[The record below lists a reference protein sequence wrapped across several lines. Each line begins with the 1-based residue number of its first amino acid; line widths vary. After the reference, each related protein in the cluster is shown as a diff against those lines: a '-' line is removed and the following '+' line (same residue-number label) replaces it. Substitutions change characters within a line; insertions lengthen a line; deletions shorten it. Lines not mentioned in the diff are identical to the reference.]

1 MSKIDKD
8 TDFFAY
14 VDNFAKYQHVESVRL
29 YGQHKAVP
37 PKVSIT
43 IPTYRRPE
51 LLKEAVESAINQ
63 DGYEDYEIIIVDND
77 TTGEFAAQIIEMLKS
92 FASDK
97 VVYYRN
103 QENIGMFGNW
113 NRCIELATGEWMT
126 ILNDDDVVSVTYL
139 YKMMFVLQSFSS
151 DVARLECLH
160 KVFGNDGIRF
170 NNIEHNSLFNKLL
183 QNIAVCFQTR
193 MKILKIFKLN
203 FIRYLLGNR
212 SLCMHANLF
221 KVSNAKNIGGF
232 NSDFFPFADFCF
244 NSNYHYQYSNC
255 YQLREI
261 LVGYRWAVNE
271 SLNPKTITKQI
282 VGFSI
287 FGRYLINLN
296 RSLLLSIFFYR
307 VSLRNFFCYRY
318 TNKKKFSVI
327 FEKLYAVLTKIIY

>member
-77 TTGEFAAQIIEMLKS
+77 ITGEFAAQIIEMLKS

-126 ILNDDDVVSVTYL
+126 ILNDDDV
-139 YKMMFVLQSFSS
+139 
-151 DVARLECLH
+151 
-160 KVFGNDGIRF
+160 
-170 NNIEHNSLFNKLL
+170 
-183 QNIAVCFQTR
+183 
-193 MKILKIFKLN
+193 
-203 FIRYLLGNR
+203 
-212 SLCMHANLF
+212 LF
-221 KVSNAKNIGGF
+221 KHYLISMTSNYKTANRIECCHRIFQCEDELRFCKNLQFSNNTPLLKMSTYFVYILDNFNGCQHSILFQIEKGKLVGGF
-232 NSDFFPFADFCF
+232 NSDFYPSADYVF
-244 NSNYHYQYSNC
+244 NAMYAFYFKEVYRLDQKLC
-255 YQLREI
+255 
-261 LVGYRWAVNE
+261 GYRVSVGE
-271 SLNPKTITKQI
+271 SLKPSTKF
-282 VGFSI
+282 GFFRI
-287 FGRYLINLN
+287 YYLFGHFLLQKKSCISAKVFYKLN
-296 RSLLLSIFFYR
+296 CIYRIRMFKGSPPLKVLDLAHKCLRSLLMNKFFISNNYKNIKD
-307 VSLRNFFCYRY
+307 VV
-318 TNKKKFSVI
+318 K
-327 FEKLYAVLTKIIY
+327 

>member
-1 MSKIDKD
+1 MSRIDKN

-14 VDNFAKYQHVESVRL
+14 VDNFAKYKHVESIRL
-29 YGQHKAVP
+29 YGEHKNIS

-63 DGYEDYEIIIVDND
+63 DGYDDYEIIIIDND
-77 TTGEFAAQIIEMLKS
+77 ATGEFTVQIIEMLES

-126 ILNDDDVVSVTYL
+126 ILNDDDVVSITYL
-139 YKMMFVLQSFSS
+139 YKMLFVLQSLSS
-151 DVARLECLH
+151 GIARLECLH
-160 KVFGNDGIRF
+160 KVFGDDGISF
-170 NNIEHNSLFNKLL
+170 NDIEHKSLFDKVLQSIAACLQTKIKLL
-183 QNIAVCFQTR
+183 G
-193 MKILKIFKLN
+193 IFKLN

-212 SLCMHANLF
+212 SVCMHANLF
-221 KVSNAKNIGGF
+221 RVINAKNIGGF
-232 NSDFFPFADFCF
+232 NPDFFPFADFCF

-255 YQLREI
+255 YQLREV
-261 LVGYRWAVNE
+261 LVGYRWSVNE

-282 VGFSI
+282 VGFRV
-287 FGRYLINLN
+287 FGRYLISLN
-296 RSLLLSIFFYR
+296 HSIFFSKLFHR
-307 VSLRNFFCYRY
+307 LTLRIFFCYRY
-318 TNKKKFSVI
+318 TNKKKLSVI
-327 FEKLYAVLTKIIY
+327 FEKLHAVFTKIIY